1 MIPRKQSAR
10 HSGWIGVW
18 RRDLRV
24 GEENMKK
31 RKIFIISI
39 GACICIAI
47 AASAFFAAA
56 NTARGGTTELER
68 TTDVEGWKTVTD
80 MRGVEVTIP
89 EDPQRV
95 VAISRSLIDTTM
107 YIFGVEESLVGGSI
121 YQAPLKEGEYVWNG
135 TDYTVNTWIGKILN
149 PKLDNL
155 TNVGGFGGPYGPP
168 NVETIAGLNPDL
180 LILRDLGEE
189 KENTEMFLAQIES
202 AGIPA
207 VVLKY
212 PACYEEPC
220 VETIYEEI
228 RLLGKVF
235 GEESKAER
243 IVETIS
249 SRVEFI
255 HSRTVD
261 IPPNEQKRVLYFGA
275 PTWAKDKGGA
285 GYAFGSGTTEMAMME
300 DIINVRSAYTKSGSN
315 MVSAEQLLALDP
327 DVIILCTWSGYHPPR
342 QLYEDGQ
349 YRNIQELRAL
359 KERKIYSLA
368 ATPCKS
374 ERLELPINLMIIA
387 KAIYPDRFA
396 DINLEPWIRGYI
408 IELYSTDEKL
418 TEQIVD
424 ALMLEYLE
432 II

>member
-189 KENTEMFLAQIES
+189 KEI
-202 AGIPA
+202 G
-207 VVLKY
+207 
-212 PACYEEPC
+212 
-220 VETIYEEI
+220 
-228 RLLGKVF
+228 
-235 GEESKAER
+235 
-243 IVETIS
+243 
-249 SRVEFI
+249 
-255 HSRTVD
+255 
-261 IPPNEQKRVLYFGA
+261 
-275 PTWAKDKGGA
+275 
-285 GYAFGSGTTEMAMME
+285 
-300 DIINVRSAYTKSGSN
+300 
-315 MVSAEQLLALDP
+315 
-327 DVIILCTWSGYHPPR
+327 
-342 QLYEDGQ
+342 
-349 YRNIQELRAL
+349 RAH
-359 KERKIYSLA
+359 
-368 ATPCKS
+368 
-374 ERLELPINLMIIA
+374 
-387 KAIYPDRFA
+387 
-396 DINLEPWIRGYI
+396 
-408 IELYSTDEKL
+408 
-418 TEQIVD
+418 V
-424 ALMLEYLE
+424 
-432 II
+432 